1 MIPVGLRGGLPHLL
15 YGSIMCMYLCPLAAG
30 SLIPSPV
37 THVTIVFT
45 SLRYLWS
52 SSGSLFRVGVQGMA
66 PTAGIQSA
74 AMGLILSLRDQK
86 VLDSDFY

>member
-52 SSGSLFRVGVQGMA
+52 SSGSLFRVGAQGMV
-66 PTAGIQSA
+66 PHRWYPERSY
-74 AMGLILSLRDQK
+74 GLDLKFKRPEG
-86 VLDSDFY
+86 FGF